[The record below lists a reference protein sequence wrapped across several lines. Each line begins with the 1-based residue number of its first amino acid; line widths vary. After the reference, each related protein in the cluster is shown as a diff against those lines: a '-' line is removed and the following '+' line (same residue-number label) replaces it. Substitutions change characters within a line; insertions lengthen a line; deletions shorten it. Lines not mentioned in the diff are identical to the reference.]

1 MNSYCTISD
10 SGTIAE
16 ESSIFGRPAVTI
28 RQAHERPEAMDEG
41 TLVMSGLHSRDI
53 INSIDSVTKGK
64 RAKIVRDYDVDNV
77 SMKVLRIILSY
88 YHFINRETWK
98 LPQ

>member
-1 MNSYCTISD
+1 MAKKTRNI
-10 SGTIAE
+10 
-16 ESSIFGRPAVTI
+16 
-28 RQAHERPEAMDEG
+28 
-41 TLVMSGLHSRDI
+41 
-53 INSIDSVTKGK
+53 K
-64 RAKIVRDYDVDNV
+64 RNKHDKIVRDYDVDNV